1 MEHFDLG
8 VKLSI
13 YLSGAALFLCI
24 IYGLFRWNKDS
35 EEKLN
40 AARKWEKEEQKI
52 NEDL

>member
-13 YLSGAALFLCI
+13 YLSAATLFLCI
-24 IYGLFRWNKDS
+24 AYGLFRWNKDG
-35 EEKLN
+35 EELN
-40 AARKWEKEEQKI
+40 AAKKWEKEEQKI